1 MTSVSSHAAD
11 PGKGISVRQG
21 NLRGSV
27 REDARILGMYGI
39 IVEVIGIPAVWPGV
53 GQSVA
58 LPHRAE
64 TGTAQMLSPKELA
77 RWPRWRTMPTVKRS
91 PSEICGLTPQF
102 YLTRAGRGG

>member
-39 IVEVIGIPAVWPGV
+39 IVEVIGIPAV
-53 GQSVA
+53 
-58 LPHRAE
+58 
-64 TGTAQMLSPKELA
+64 
-77 RWPRWRTMPTVKRS
+77 
-91 PSEICGLTPQF
+91 
-102 YLTRAGRGG
+102 